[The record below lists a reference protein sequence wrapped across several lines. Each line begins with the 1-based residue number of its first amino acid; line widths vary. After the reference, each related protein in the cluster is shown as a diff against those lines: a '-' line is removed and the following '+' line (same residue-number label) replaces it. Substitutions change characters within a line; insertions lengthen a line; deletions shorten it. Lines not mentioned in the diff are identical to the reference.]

1 MKFSEQWLRE
11 WVNPSI
17 STSELAEQLTMA
29 GLEVDAIEPVAPALE
44 YVVVG
49 EVVAISAHPDAERL
63 QVCSVNIG
71 EPEPLTIV
79 CGAANVA
86 VGMRVPTAKVGAVL
100 VGEMKIKRAKLR
112 GVESFGMLCS
122 VAEIGLAESADGLM
136 ALPEDAPVGEP
147 ISDYLKL
154 DDCSIEVGL
163 TPNRGDCLSIA
174 GIAREVAAINQGEI
188 TPPSIVPVP
197 STIAD
202 ALTIEVCAPIACPR
216 YVGRVIKGV
225 DVSVQTPLW
234 MQERLRRCGLRSISP
249 VVDITNYVMLELG
262 QPMHA
267 FDLEEIEGHI
277 QVRHANVDE
286 KLTLLDGKEITL
298 KKETLVI
305 ADQSGAQ
312 AIAGVMG
319 GEASSVTT
327 RTTELFL
334 ESAFFSPDAIA
345 GQARQ
350 YGLHTDSS
358 HRFER
363 GVDFSLANQA
373 MERAT
378 QLLLDVVGGCAGPVI
393 EVLDEEKLPDRAPVE
408 LRQSNIKRL
417 LGVEIPSE
425 KISESLSFLGMAVH
439 SKSDSWQVAPPS
451 YRFDITIEADL
462 IEEVARMYGYNQLVG
477 TSVIGRLKIEN
488 EKNDLSV
495 TKKASQL
502 LVNRGYQEVITF
514 SFVDPAV
521 QKLIEPE
528 ITAVKLL
535 NPIASDMSEMRI
547 SLWSGLLQTLLYN
560 QNRQQNRVRFFE
572 CGLKFHASGD
582 EIKDKKVIAGV
593 LQGDVYPE
601 QWGETPRKL
610 DFFDVKND
618 VEALLGL
625 TGKADRFYF
634 REGLHSALHPGQSAV
649 IENVEG
655 QVVGWCGVIH
665 PALAVELGVPAS
677 VCLFELQLDEFNQ
690 VNLPCFREWSKFP
703 YIRRDIALIV
713 DESVSMQAVR
723 DVVESSIGEWL
734 QSMQLFD
741 VYRGAG
747 IANGQKSLAL
757 GLLLQDTSRTL
768 KDHEVGAQMDELLT
782 KLANEVGAT
791 LRN

>member
-44 YVVVG
+44 HVVVG
-49 EVVAISAHPDAERL
+49 EVVAINAHPDAERL
-63 QVCSVNIG
+63 QVCSVNVG
-71 EPEPLTIV
+71 EPEQLTIV

-100 VGEMKIKRAKLR
+100 VGGMKIKRAKLR
-112 GVESFGMLCS
+112 GVKSFGMLCS
-122 VAEIGLAESADGLM
+122 VAELGLAISAEGLM
-136 ALPEDAPVGEP
+136 ALPEDAPVGKL

-174 GIAREVAAINQGEI
+174 GIAREVAAINQSEM
-188 TPPSIVPVP
+188 TRPSVTSVP
-197 STIAD
+197 SVIKDRVAV
-202 ALTIEVCAPIACPR
+202 EVCEPSACPR
-216 YVGRVIKGV
+216 YVGRVIKSV

-249 VVDITNYVMLELG
+249 VVDVTNYVMLELG

-267 FDLEEIEGHI
+267 FDLEKIEGGI
-277 QVRHANVDE
+277 QVRYANVDE
-286 KLTLLDGKEITL
+286 KLTLLDGKEVTL

-305 ADQSGAQ
+305 ADQLGAQ

-319 GEASSVTT
+319 GEASSVTNS
-327 RTTELFL
+327 TTELFL
-334 ESAFFSPDAIA
+334 ESAFFSPDTIA

-363 GVDFSLANQA
+363 GVDFSLASQA

-378 QLLLDVVGGCAGPVI
+378 QLLLDIVGGSAGSVI
-393 EVLDEEKLPDRAPVE
+393 KVVNNEKLPDRAPVE
-408 LRQSNIKRL
+408 LRQSRIKRL
-417 LGVEIPSE
+417 LGVEIPSK
-425 KISESLSFLGMAVH
+425 KISESLSFLGMAVN
-439 SKSDSWQVAPPS
+439 SNSGSWQVTPPP
-451 YRFDITIEADL
+451 YRFDINIEADL
-462 IEEVARMYGYNQLVG
+462 IEEIARMYGYNQLVG
-477 TSVIGRLKIEN
+477 TSVVGRLKIEN
-488 EKNDLSV
+488 EKKGSSV
-495 TKKASQL
+495 TKKIGQL
-502 LVNRGYQEVITF
+502 LVNRGYQEAITF
-514 SFVDPAV
+514 SFVDPAL
-521 QKLIEPE
+521 QKLVEPE
-528 ITAVKLL
+528 ITPVKLL
-535 NPIASDMSEMRI
+535 NPISADMSEMRT
-547 SLWSGLLQTLLYN
+547 SLWSGLLQALLYN
-560 QNRQQNRVRFFE
+560 QNRQQDRVRFFE
-572 CGLKFHASGD
+572 SGLKFHASDD

-601 QWGETPRKL
+601 QWGKIPKKL

-625 TGKADRFYF
+625 TGKADRFHF
-634 REGLHSALHPGQSAV
+634 REGQHSALHPGQTAA
-649 IENVEG
+649 IENVDG
-655 QVVGWCGVIH
+655 QVIGWCGVIH
-665 PALAVELGVPAS
+665 PALAVKIGVPTT
-677 VCLFELQLDEFNQ
+677 VCLFELQLDELNQ
-690 VNLPCFREWSKFP
+690 VNLPCFHEWSKFP
-703 YIRRDIALIV
+703 CIRRDIALVV
-713 DESVSMQAVR
+713 DEGVSMQAIR
-723 DVVESSIGEWL
+723 DVVERSVGERL

-747 IANGQKSLAL
+747 IADGQKSLAL
-757 GLLLQDTSRTL
+757 GLLLQDNSRTL
-768 KDHEVGAQMDELLT
+768 KDHEVSAQMDELLT
-782 KLANEVGAT
+782 KLENKVGAT